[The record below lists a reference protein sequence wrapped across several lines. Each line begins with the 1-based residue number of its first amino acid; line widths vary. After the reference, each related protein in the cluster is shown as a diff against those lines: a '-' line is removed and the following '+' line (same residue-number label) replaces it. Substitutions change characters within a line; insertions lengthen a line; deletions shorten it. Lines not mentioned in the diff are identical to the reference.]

1 MPSIARD
8 KLPQH
13 VAIVMDG
20 NGRWAEKR
28 HKPRLYGH
36 RQGALHAQEF
46 IDFFATYGIPYLT
59 LYAFSTENWNR
70 PESEVQ
76 GIMSLIAENIDK
88 AIEIARNN
96 NIRIKHL
103 GNPDRLPPVI
113 QQKAAQAIAI
123 TEKNTGLTVNIAFNY
138 GGRSE
143 IIRAVQQIIK
153 AGLPAEAIDEKLF
166 SQYLYTAD
174 MPDPD
179 LFIRTGN
186 EMRISNLLI
195 WQSAYAELYFT
206 PVLWPDFNK
215 TEFEKALLAYSKRER
230 RFGRL

>member
-1 MPSIARD
+1 MPATNQET
-8 KLPQH
+8 LPRH

-20 NGRWAEKR
+20 NGRWAKKR

-36 RQGALHAQEF
+36 RHGTLHAR
-46 IDFFATYGIPYLT
+46 DFVEIFLTYGIPYLT

-76 GIMSLIAENIDK
+76 GIMSLIAENFD
-88 AIEIARNN
+88 AALEIAYQN

-103 GNPDRLPPVI
+103 GSPDRLPRAI
-113 QQKAAQAIAI
+113 QQKIAQVVD
-123 TEKNTGLTVNIAFNY
+123 TTNKNSGLTVNIAFNY

-143 IIRAVQQIIK
+143 IVRAVKKIIEDSM
-153 AGLPAEAIDEKLF
+153 PASDIDEELF
-166 SQYLYTAD
+166 SHYLYTAG

-186 EMRISNLLI
+186 EMRLSNLLI

-206 PVLWPDFNK
+206 PVLWPDFGK
-215 TEFEKALLAYSKRER
+215 SEFEKALGSYGKRQR
-230 RFGRL
+230 RFGGL